1 MQKESKILHIFD
13 DEIICRS
20 TIELYKKLDQLD
32 QKFIIISNSPEK
44 WSHYFPNDSSVSIIP
59 ISENTHVRITEEIEH
74 FEIIILQAFS
84 VTKAKSI
91 LKKKFIDK
99 IFIWALWGY
108 GLYNIVNYFKPSD
121 SELSTTLTKK
131 NLKQRL
137 QDFYTYRIVYRRA
150 LKKINLCV
158 FLLEHDFNL
167 LSQAVKHDAI
177 WMTACYQTEE
187 NLFGQMGKFDVVG
200 NDILIGN
207 SSTPSNRHQFVFD
220 KLASAELGDSRLIT
234 PLGYGDQTYKQ
245 RIIDSGRAT
254 FGKQFSPIVDFME
267 LDAYQAM
274 LSSCGHVIMAH
285 ERQQAFGTLLMMLLA
300 GSKIY
305 LSEKSPFFN
314 WFTNMGVTLYS
325 IEKDLITEIK
335 QPIDKQLRIRNKLL
349 IQEYL
354 GMPKRLAAITTFLSR
369 AQEFQL
375 NKAG

>member
-1 MQKESKILHIFD
+1 MQKESRILHIFD
-13 DEIICRS
+13 DELICRS

-32 QKFIIISNSPEK
+32 QKFIVISNSSEK
-44 WSHYFPNDSSVSIIP
+44 WRQYFPNDSSVMTLPVSDDIHNRLSKE
-59 ISENTHVRITEEIEH
+59 ISNYD
-74 FEIIILQAFS
+74 IIILQAFS
-84 VTKAKSI
+84 VAKAKSI
-91 LKKKFIDK
+91 LKSKFNDK
-99 IFIWALWGY
+99 VFIWALWGY

-121 SELSTTLTKK
+121 SELSTTLAKK
-131 NLKQRL
+131 SLKQRL

-150 LKKINLCV
+150 LKKIDLCV

-167 LSQAVKHDAI
+167 LNQVVKHNAI
-177 WMTACYQTEE
+177 WMTACYQTDE
-187 NLFGQMGKFDVVG
+187 NLFGQMGPFAVEG

-220 KLASAELGDSRLIT
+220 KLSTADLGGSQLIA

-245 RIIDSGRAT
+245 RIIDLGNET
-254 FGKQFSPIVDFME
+254 FGEHFTPITELME

-314 WFTNMGVTLYS
+314 WFTNMGVTIYS
-325 IEKDLITEIK
+325 IEKGLSTEINQPLNEQLKRSNK
-335 QPIDKQLRIRNKLL
+335 QL

-354 GMPKRLAAITTFLSR
+354 SLPKRLNAINTFLAR

-375 NKAG
+375 NEER